1 LRLWLG
7 SNPLHHPLLA
17 PVLLVTIILA
27 VYYPAVFSGIHPID
41 DPGILSLY
49 STAPS
54 LSQILLPGSSYYYR
68 PLVEL
73 SFWLDNLLWGME
85 PRTMHLESILLHC
98 VNSLLVFL
106 LARKL
111 NDADTSSSLLP
122 LLAGLLFAL
131 HPVHVEAVAWIAGRT
146 DLLLALFVLSSCYF
160 LLRWLEELRW
170 QDLAALM
177 VLFGAALLS
186 KETALAF
193 GAVIVLLLITYPTP
207 ATVRQRFC
215 AVGLLAFPLVCI
227 MLYAL
232 VLQRGTSGLSRFLT
246 GGTVQPVQGLQEA
259 FIAFGFYAKKLL
271 LPLPL
276 NFAIN
281 EVHPVYGLV
290 GVGLVPVL
298 WWTIR
303 RFRLAGVFFL
313 ATALVLMPAVLVAVK
328 QVAWTLFAE
337 RYLYLPTAFFVLGL
351 SVCVQKL
358 AGTPRKV
365 VVWAT
370 FGLLAVFAG
379 VSLQRTMLWSD
390 KLAFFEDAV
399 AKSPNFGS
407 VYYTL
412 GGILAQ
418 HGEINRASEAFTTA
432 EQLNQRDSMRYP
444 IKAAIMGAKI
454 LKGELLEARSYFFE
468 VFPKKEYASADFL
481 ELLLK
486 ADNRRISS
494 LTGTEK
500 TILAEDLLE
509 TLELLYQK
517 RPDPFWLYQSG
528 QCALHAGDT
537 SRAAVF
543 FKQAYMTA
551 PPDAHFRGAAKTLF
565 LRLESSR

>member
-1 LRLWLG
+1 MRLWLG
-7 SNPLHHPLLA
+7 SNPLHHPLFA
-17 PVLLVTIILA
+17 PVLLVAVILA
-27 VYYPAVFSGIHPID
+27 VYYPAVYSGIHPID

-49 STAPS
+49 SSSPP

-85 PRTMHLESILLHC
+85 PRAMHLESILLHC
-98 VNSLLVFL
+98 ANSLLVFV

-111 NDADTSSSLLP
+111 SDAGNNDGLLP

-146 DLLLALFVLSSCYF
+146 DLLLALFVLSSCCF
-160 LLRWLEELRW
+160 LLRWLEVPRW
-170 QDLAALM
+170 QDLAAAL
-177 VLFGAALLS
+177 VLFGTALLS

-193 GAVIVLLLITYPTP
+193 GAVSVVLVTTYPAT
-207 ATVRQRFC
+207 ATVRQRIC
-215 AVGLLAFPLVCI
+215 AVGLLALPLLGI

-246 GGTVQPVQGLQEA
+246 GGNVQLWHGVQEA
-259 FIAFGFYAKKLL
+259 CSAFGFYAKKLL
-271 LPLPL
+271 LPVPL

-281 EVHPVYGLV
+281 EAHPVYGLV

-298 WWTIR
+298 WWTMR

-313 ATALVLMPAVLVAVK
+313 ATALVLMPAVLIAVK
-328 QVAWTLFAE
+328 QVSWTLFAE

-351 SVCVQKL
+351 SVCAQKL
-358 AGTPRKV
+358 AGTHRKV
-365 VVWAT
+365 VVCAT
-370 FGLLAVFAG
+370 CGLLAVFAG
-379 VSLQRTMLWSD
+379 SSLQRTMLWKD
-390 KLAFFEDAV
+390 KPAFFEDAV
-399 AKSPNFGS
+399 KKSPGFGS
-407 VYYTL
+407 VYYSM
-412 GGILAQ
+412 GGLLFQNGKIDQA
-418 HGEINRASEAFTTA
+418 ADAFATA
-432 EQLNQRDSMRYP
+432 DRLNQRDSMRYV
-444 IKAAIMGAKI
+444 IKAGIMATKLAQDDYHG
-454 LKGELLEARSYFFE
+454 ARSYFFE
-468 VFPKKEYASADFL
+468 VFPQKKHATADFL
-481 ELLLK
+481 ELLFK

-509 TLELLYQK
+509 TLALLYQK

-528 QCALHAGDT
+528 QSALLAGDT

-543 FKQAYMTA
+543 FKQAYMAA
-551 PPDAHFRGAAKTLF
+551 PPDAHYRGAAETQF
-565 LRLESSR
+565 LRLEDLK